1 MTTTSPSASMLLL
14 FLGSPGGVFQGGRDS
29 VLFVDKGASQVCVST
44 YYKHFGSGTKVIKR
58 IPHIGRLV
66 KGEVNQKG
74 KNSVVIRGHIRDHFH
89 IIYKFEGNLNPE
101 LQADMSISVYFVNVL
116 IPKVITS
123 YKVFCPYISTSFCSL
138 IHFIH
143 CSFFP

>member
-1 MTTTSPSASMLLL
+1 MPTKEKSSLLQNNKIL
-14 FLGSPGGVFQGGRDS
+14 RLEIHYTKAPLLVSE
-29 VLFVDKGASQVCVST
+29 FVMDFIDELQLAEE
-44 YYKHFGSGTKVIKR
+44 IE
-58 IPHIGRLV
+58 IGIRQEV
-66 KGEVNQKG
+66 DNPRRRRKFKGEVNQKG

-123 YKVFCPYISTSFCSL
+123 YKVFGPYISTSFCSL
-138 IHFIH
+138 IHFVH